1 MTSIIH
7 NRLFQVSNN
16 LLIQPTVD
24 ELILELTPYM
34 LYNKNKVYEKNE
46 KIDITEV
53 RLTTTDS
60 VNETVMAENRNDMV
74 SPMQRDSLF
83 WCIYIAIHDYKEYT
97 VIRNNHN
104 TREIEWKQEL
114 SKRITT
120 SPTKIKNSNH
130 KTTKANVSEILSDLM
145 TNPYKTDVLCLIAIT
160 VYYNINFIIMNEK
173 NTLRFEFMTNT
184 ADDANTYILT
194 KNDRNYY
201 SIQIE
206 PLLEYQLAGIRNTSY
221 LIENNEKQIKSIGS
235 YKVDKLEQYVKQFG
249 MYNDTEKYKKMDL
262 YNLLREYVTNFKI

>member
-1 MTSIIH
+1 
-7 NRLFQVSNN
+7 
-16 LLIQPTVD
+16 
-24 ELILELTPYM
+24 
-34 LYNKNKVYEKNE
+34 
-46 KIDITEV
+46 
-53 RLTTTDS
+53 
-60 VNETVMAENRNDMV
+60 
-74 SPMQRDSLF
+74 
-83 WCIYIAIHDYKEYT
+83 
-97 VIRNNHN
+97 
-104 TREIEWKQEL
+104 
-114 SKRITT
+114 
-120 SPTKIKNSNH
+120 
-130 KTTKANVSEILSDLM
+130 LM

-184 ADDANTYILT
+184 DDDANTYILT